1 MLTVTSLRAGYGAI
15 EAVRDV
21 SLHVPEGGMVALI
34 GPNGA
39 GKTTLLSALSGL
51 VRPSSG
57 RVALGGADITGRPGH
72 AVARLGLLQVPEG
85 RRVLGPLS
93 VLDNLLLG
101 RQAARGRPPGRLEE
115 VFELFPVLAER
126 RAQASGSLSGGQ
138 QQMLAIGRAL
148 MGAPRLLL
156 LDEPSLGLSPLMA
169 STVFAAL
176 ARLNAAGLAML
187 VVEQNA
193 RRALAATRQ
202 AYVMEGG
209 RIVAQGDS
217 ADLLHDPAIIAHYLG
232 QAAPAEGVGQTP
244 PKAA

>member
-1 MLTVTSLRAGYGAI
+1 MLTVSTLRVGYGGI

-21 SLHVPEGGMVALI
+21 SLHVPQGGMVALI

-39 GKTTLLSALSGL
+39 GKTTVLNAVSGL
-51 VRPSSG
+51 LRPGGG
-57 RVALGGADITGRPGH
+57 RVVLDGADITGRPGY

-93 VLDNLLLG
+93 VLENLLLG
-101 RQAARGRPPGRLEE
+101 RQAARGRAPGRLDE
-115 VFELFPVLAER
+115 VFDLFPMLAER
-126 RAQASGSLSGGQ
+126 RTQLSGSLSGGQ

-148 MGAPRLLL
+148 MGAPRVLL

-176 ARLNAAGLAML
+176 ARLNASGLAML

-202 AYVMEGG
+202 ACVMEGG
-209 RIVAQGDS
+209 RIAAQGES
-217 ADLLHDPAIIAHYLG
+217 AALLQDPTIIAHYLG
-232 QAAPAEGVGQTP
+232 QASPAGETETTP
-244 PKAA
+244 LKAA

>member
-1 MLTVTSLRAGYGAI
+1 MLSVQSLRVGYGAI

-21 SLHVPEGGMVALI
+21 SLQVPAGGMVALI

-39 GKTTLLSALSGL
+39 GKSTVLNALSGL
-51 VRPSSG
+51 LRPGAG
-57 RVALGGADITGRPGH
+57 RVTLEGTDITGRAGH
-72 AVARLGLLQVPEG
+72 AVARRGLLQVPEG

-93 VLDNLLLG
+93 VLENLALG
-101 RQAARGRPPGRLEE
+101 RQAARGRAAGRLEE
-115 VFELFPVLAER
+115 VFDLFPVLAER
-126 RAQASGSLSGGQ
+126 RNQASGSLSGGQ

-148 MGAPRLLL
+148 MGAPKLLL

-169 STVFAAL
+169 TSVFAAL
-176 ARLNAAGLAML
+176 GRLNAGGLAML

-193 RRALAATRQ
+193 RRALAATHQ

-209 RIVAQGDS
+209 RIVAEGASQ
-217 ADLLHDPAIIAHYLG
+217 DLLHDPLIIAHYLG
-232 QAAPAEGVGQTP
+232 QAPPAGVGQSP

>member
-1 MLTVTSLRAGYGAI
+1 MLNVTSLRAGYGGI
-15 EAVRDV
+15 QAVRDV
-21 SLHVPEGGMVALI
+21 SLDVADGGMVALI

-39 GKTTLLSALSGL
+39 GKTTLLNALSGL
-51 VRPSSG
+51 VRPEAG
-57 RVALGGADITGRPGH
+57 RVTLAGADIMGRPGH
-72 AVARLGLLQVPEG
+72 GIARLGLLQVPEG

-93 VLDNLLLG
+93 VLENLLLG
-101 RQAARGRPPGRLEE
+101 RQAARGRAPGRLDQ

-126 RAQASGSLSGGQ
+126 RMQASGSLSGGQ

-169 STVFAAL
+169 GSVFAAL

-187 VVEQNA
+187 IVEQNA
-193 RRALAATRQ
+193 RRALAATRN

-217 ADLLHDPAIIAHYLG
+217 AALLHDPAIIAHYLG
-232 QAAPAEGVGQTP
+232 QAGTGQP
-244 PKAA
+244 PLQAA